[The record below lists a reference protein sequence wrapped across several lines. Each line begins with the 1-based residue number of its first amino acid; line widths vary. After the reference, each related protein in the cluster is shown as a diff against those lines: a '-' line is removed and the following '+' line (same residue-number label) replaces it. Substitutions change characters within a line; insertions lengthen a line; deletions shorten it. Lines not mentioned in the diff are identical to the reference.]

1 MLQVLRFALMYVAVS
16 IRENL
21 FHFNAFLYD
30 YVTVLVFYLIS
41 SSCAYIILG
50 VFGICAAATL
60 RRWMFVAVSI
70 PNAKQLLWDTDG

>member
-1 MLQVLRFALMYVAVS
+1 MFVAVAV
-16 IRENL
+16 RGNL

-30 YVTVLVFYLIS
+30 YVTVMVFYLIS
-41 SSCAYIILG
+41 SSCAYILLG
-50 VFGICAAATL
+50 VFGIFAAATL